1 MTNVDPFLGMPT
13 ERLLEEI
20 ASEKP
25 APGGGSVAALVVAM
39 GSGLVGMAARLSV
52 DEWHGARSVAERA
65 DEIRE
70 RVAPLA
76 AADAAAFEDV
86 LIAMRLPRHIEDAVR
101 DAAIDNALVRAAEVP
116 LQIAREAA
124 EIAELGA
131 LVAERGNQ
139 RVRGEAVAGS
149 ILAAAAGRAAANLV
163 TINRGAD
170 QGDERIGQAR
180 ALVALAETAADRAV
194 AAR

>member
-1 MTNVDPFLGMPT
+1 MTNVDPYLGLPAAQ
-13 ERLLEEI
+13 LLDEI

-25 APGGGSVAALVVAM
+25 APGAGSVTALVVAM
-39 GSGLVGMAARLSV
+39 AAGLVAMAARLSR
-52 DEWHGARSVAERA
+52 DDWPASASVVERA
-65 DEIRE
+65 EDIRG

-86 LIAMRLPRHIEDAVR
+86 LIALRLPRHLEDDVR
-101 DAAIDNALVRAAEVP
+101 EAAIDNALVRAAEVP
-116 LQIAREAA
+116 LQIAREAV

-139 RVRGEAVAGS
+139 RVRGEAVAAS
-149 ILAAAAGRAAANLV
+149 ILAASAGRAAANLV

-170 QGDERIGQAR
+170 QGDARIGQAR
-180 ALVALAETAADRAV
+180 ALVASAETAAERAV

>member
-1 MTNVDPFLGMPT
+1 MTNVDPFLGLPT
-13 ERLLEEI
+13 GQLLNEI

-25 APGGGSVAALVVAM
+25 APGAGSVTALVVAM
-39 GSGLVGMAARLSV
+39 AAGLVAMAARLSR
-52 DEWHGARSVAERA
+52 DEWPAAASVVERA
-65 DEIRE
+65 EDIRG

-86 LIAMRLPRHIEDAVR
+86 LIAMRLPRHLEEEVR
-101 DAAIDNALVRAAEVP
+101 EAAIDNALVRAAEVP

-139 RVRGEAVAGS
+139 RVRGEAVTGS
-149 ILAAAAGRAAANLV
+149 LLAASAGRAAANLV

-180 ALVALAETAADRAV
+180 ALVASAETAAERAV

>member
-1 MTNVDPFLGMPT
+1 MTNVDPYLAMPT
-13 ERLLEEI
+13 GRLLDEI

-25 APGGGSVAALVVAM
+25 APGAGSTAALVVAM
-39 GSGLVGMAARLSV
+39 GAGLVSMAARLSV
-52 DEWHGARSVAERA
+52 DEWHGARSVVDRAE
-65 DEIRE
+65 EIRS

-86 LIAMRLPRHIEDAVR
+86 LIAMRLPRHIDDEVR
-101 DAAIDNALVRAAEVP
+101 EAAIDNALVRAAEVP

-139 RVRGEAVAGS
+139 RVRGEAVTGS
-149 ILAAAAGRAAANLV
+149 ILAASAGRAAANLV

-170 QGDERIGQAR
+170 QGDARIGQAR
-180 ALVALAETAADRAV
+180 ALVASAETSAERAV

>member
-1 MTNVDPFLGMPT
+1 MTNVDPYLAMPVG
-13 ERLLEEI
+13 RLLEEI

-25 APGGGSVAALVVAM
+25 APGAGSNAALVVAM
-39 GSGLVGMAARLSV
+39 GAGLVSMAARLSV
-52 DEWHGARSVAERA
+52 GEWHGARSVVDRAE
-65 DEIRE
+65 EIRA
-70 RVAPLA
+70 RVTPLA

-86 LIAMRLPRHIEDAVR
+86 LIAMRLPRHLEDEVR

-139 RVRGEAVAGS
+139 RVRGEAVTGS
-149 ILAAAAGRAAANLV
+149 LLAASAGRAAANLV

-180 ALVALAETAADRAV
+180 ALVASAETSAERAV

>member
-1 MTNVDPFLGMPT
+1 MTNVDPYLAMPVG
-13 ERLLEEI
+13 RLLEEI

-25 APGGGSVAALVVAM
+25 APGAGSTAALVVAM
-39 GSGLVGMAARLSV
+39 GAGLVSMAARLSV
-52 DEWHGARSVAERA
+52 DEWHGARSVIDRAE
-65 DEIRE
+65 EIRA

-86 LIAMRLPRHIEDAVR
+86 LIAMRLPRHLEDEVR
-101 DAAIDNALVRAAEVP
+101 EAAIDNALARAAEVP

-139 RVRGEAVAGS
+139 RVRGEAVTGS
-149 ILAAAAGRAAANLV
+149 LLAASAGRAAANLV

-180 ALVALAETAADRAV
+180 ALVASAETSAERAV